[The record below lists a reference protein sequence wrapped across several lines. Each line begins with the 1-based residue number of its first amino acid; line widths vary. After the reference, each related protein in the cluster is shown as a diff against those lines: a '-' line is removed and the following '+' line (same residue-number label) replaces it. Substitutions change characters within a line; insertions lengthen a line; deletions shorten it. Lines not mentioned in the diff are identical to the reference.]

1 MKAFDVED
9 DGALVNG
16 RVFAEIRSELPGN
29 PDGMKVDVE
38 GHLYVATAGVWIFS
52 EGGENLGVIE
62 MPETP
67 ANLAWGDDDWRS
79 LYITAR
85 TSLYRVKMNVEGIKP
100 N

>member
-1 MKAFDVED
+1 VKAFDVED
-9 DGALVNG
+9 DGTLSNG

-38 GHLYVATAGVWIFS
+38 GNLYVAAAGVWIFS
-52 EGGENLGVIE
+52 EEGENLGVIE

-67 ANLAWGDDDWRS
+67 ANLAWGNEDWRT

-85 TSLYRVKMNVEGIKP
+85 TSLYRIKMNLEGTKTE
-100 N
+100 